1 MSSDDTGSDETG
13 RGSDAPAGGAAQKDP
28 PPAVSPR
35 RALTAAMSGSFLEW
49 YDFYLFGTAAALV
62 FPNLFFP
69 GQSGTAGQIES
80 FGAFAAGFVMRP
92 VGAVVFGHFGDRLG
106 RRKMLLITVSIM
118 GGGTFLIGCLPT
130 YDQIGVAAPIILIVL
145 RLVQGI
151 GIGGEFGG
159 GALVALENA
168 PAGRR
173 GAMGSV
179 HQMGTPL
186 GLLVSTGVFSL
197 VQLLPDASLNG
208 WGWRVP
214 FLLSG
219 LFLLVAFYIRRHLP
233 ETAVFTSAKQEAER
247 LPIGALLHDHWRAV
261 LLATGAR
268 MADAVTFNVIN
279 VFAIAYAT
287 TTLGL
292 SRQVM
297 LTGFIIAAAVEFFV
311 LPIVGALSDRV
322 GRRPVYLF
330 GIGLCGVMAFA
341 YFPLL
346 ATGQTWV
353 VWLTIVVTLAVGTG
367 CMFSLQGTL
376 FAEMFSTRTRYT
388 GIGVAYQTSA
398 LIGGAPTPAIATA
411 LVAAFAGSYWPVA
424 IYMAAICAVSFVC
437 LLVITETSRSALVD
451 TAIRP
456 EKASAR

>member
-1 MSSDDTGSDETG
+1 MSSSEDRSRSSTADDHGTVRS
-13 RGSDAPAGGAAQKDP
+13 AGDP

-35 RALTAAMSGSFLEW
+35 RALTAAISGSFLEW
-49 YDFYLFGTAAALV
+49 YDFYLFGTSAALV
-62 FPNLFFP
+62 FGPLFFS
-69 GQSGTAGQIES
+69 GSGTTGTLEA

-106 RRKMLLITVSIM
+106 RRRMLLITVSIM

-130 YDQIGVAAPIILIVL
+130 YEQIGVTAPVLLVVL
-145 RLVQGI
+145 RLVQGL

-159 GALVALENA
+159 GALIALENA

-173 GAMGSV
+173 GVMGSV

-186 GLLVSTGVFSL
+186 GLLVSTGMFSL
-197 VQLLPDASLNG
+197 VQLLPQATFNS

-219 LFLLVAFYIRRHLP
+219 GFLLVAFYIRKHLP
-233 ETAVFTSAKQEAER
+233 ETAVFTSAKHEAER
-247 LPIGALLHDHWRAV
+247 LPLGALLHDHWRNV
-261 LLATGAR
+261 LLAIGAR

-287 TTLGL
+287 MHLGL

-297 LTGFIIAAAVEFFV
+297 LTGFIIAAGVEFAV
-311 LPIVGALSDRV
+311 LPIVGSLSDRI

-341 YFPLL
+341 YFPML
-346 ATGQTWV
+346 ATGETWV
-353 VWLTIVVTLAVGTG
+353 VWLAIVVTLAVGTG

-398 LIGGAPTPAIATA
+398 LLGGAPTPAIATA
-411 LVAAFAGSYWPVA
+411 LAAAFTQSYWPVA
-424 IYMAAICAVSFVC
+424 IYMAAVCAVSFVC
-437 LLVITETSRSALVD
+437 ILLVTETSRSTLTETAL
-451 TAIRP
+451 TPKEAAQR
-456 EKASAR
+456 

>member
-1 MSSDDTGSDETG
+1 MSGSDEAG
-13 RGSDAPAGGAAQKDP
+13 RAGGDHGTGSPASLAGTGGGDP

-35 RALTAAMSGSFLEW
+35 RALTAAISGSFLEW

-62 FPNLFFP
+62 FGPLFFS
-69 GQSGTAGQIES
+69 GSGTAGHLEA

-106 RRKMLLITVSIM
+106 RRRMLLITVSIM

-130 YDQIGVAAPIILIVL
+130 YEQIGVTAPVLLVVL
-145 RLVQGI
+145 RLVQGV

-168 PAGRR
+168 PTGRR
-173 GAMGSV
+173 GVMGSV

-186 GLLVSTGVFSL
+186 GLLISTGIFSL
-197 VQLLPDASLNG
+197 VQMLPDAAFTG

-219 LFLLVAFYIRRHLP
+219 GFLLVAFYIRNHLP
-233 ETAVFTSAKQEAER
+233 ETAVFSTAKKEQQDQR
-247 LPIGALLHDHWRAV
+247 LPVGALLHDHWRNL

-287 TTLGL
+287 TQLGL

-297 LTGFIIAAAVEFFV
+297 LSGFIIAAAVEFAV
-311 LPIVGALSDRV
+311 LPAVGALSDRV

-330 GIGLCGVMAFA
+330 GISLCGVMAFV
-341 YFPLL
+341 YFPML
-346 ATGQTWV
+346 ATGATWV
-353 VWLTIVVTLAVGTG
+353 VWLAIVITLAVGTG

-388 GIGVAYQTSA
+388 GIGVAYQSSA
-398 LIGGAPTPAIATA
+398 LLGGAPTPAIATA
-411 LVAAFAGSYWPVA
+411 LAAAFSQSYWPVA
-424 IYMAAICAVSFVC
+424 IYMAATCAVSFVC
-437 LLVITETSRSALVD
+437 IILVTETSRSTLLETV
-451 TAIRP
+451 P
-456 EKASAR
+456 AR